1 MELTA
6 FINHPERL
14 DRDTLYELRSML
26 ALNPYFQ
33 TARLLM
39 LQNLYLL
46 HDSAF
51 DEELRRAALYIT
63 DRKVIFNMVEA
74 AHYQLRK
81 QAPLAATQ
89 TQAQT
94 GSTSRT
100 IDLIDT
106 FLDSIPA
113 DEEQKETKRRPTPAD
128 AAIDYV
134 AYLLES
140 ETDAPADENPD
151 ADSAESTGEE
161 GSEGDTGDLGAP
173 ENAGDPSSDVTVEP
187 EAPEGPEQKPE
198 DVNAES
204 QPASIS
210 ADALIKELIDLK
222 YPEKIRVV
230 AQQMKQ
236 TSKGSA
242 PTANDMV
249 RPVAQAISRY
259 MAKKGYAAM
268 AKDEAI
274 RVVKT
279 IVMAATDVGK
289 SKQKQD

>member
-1 MELTA
+1 MNLSSKL
-6 FINHPERL
+6 N
-14 DRDTLYELRSML
+14 SL
-26 ALNPYFQ
+26 ANVSTG
-33 TARLLM
+33 TARAVFE
-39 LQNLYLL
+39 
-46 HDSAF
+46 SANAAF
-51 DEELRRAALYIT
+51 HAIFEGEEDELAELSELGDEIG
-63 DRKVIFNMVEA
+63 D
-74 AHYQLRK
+74 
-81 QAPLAATQ
+81 
-89 TQAQT
+89 
-94 GSTSRT
+94 
-100 IDLIDT
+100 DL
-106 FLDSIPA
+106 
-113 DEEQKETKRRPTPAD
+113 
-128 AAIDYV
+128 
-134 AYLLES
+134 
-140 ETDAPADENPD
+140 DAPADENPD
-151 ADSAESTGEE
+151 ADSAESTGED

-173 ENAGDPSSDVTVEP
+173 EDAGDPSSDVTDEP
-187 EAPEGPEQKPE
+187 EAPEGPEHKPE

-236 TSKGSA
+236 TAKGSA

>member
-1 MELTA
+1 MNLSSKL
-6 FINHPERL
+6 N
-14 DRDTLYELRSML
+14 SL
-26 ALNPYFQ
+26 ANVSTG
-33 TARLLM
+33 TARAVFE
-39 LQNLYLL
+39 
-46 HDSAF
+46 SANAAF
-51 DEELRRAALYIT
+51 HAIFEGEEDELAELSELGDEIG
-63 DRKVIFNMVEA
+63 D
-74 AHYQLRK
+74 
-81 QAPLAATQ
+81 
-89 TQAQT
+89 
-94 GSTSRT
+94 
-100 IDLIDT
+100 DL
-106 FLDSIPA
+106 
-113 DEEQKETKRRPTPAD
+113 
-128 AAIDYV
+128 
-134 AYLLES
+134 
-140 ETDAPADENPD
+140 DAPADENPD
-151 ADSAESTGEE
+151 ADSAEATGEE
-161 GSEGDTGDLGAP
+161 GSEGDTGDEVAP
-173 ENAGDPSSDVTVEP
+173 EDAGDPSDDVTDEP
-187 EAPEGPEQKPE
+187 EAPEQKPE

-236 TSKGSA
+236 TSNGSA
-242 PTANDMV
+242 PTASDMV

>member
-1 MELTA
+1 MNLSSKL
-6 FINHPERL
+6 N
-14 DRDTLYELRSML
+14 SL
-26 ALNPYFQ
+26 ANVSTG
-33 TARLLM
+33 TARAVFE
-39 LQNLYLL
+39 
-46 HDSAF
+46 SANAAF
-51 DEELRRAALYIT
+51 HAIFEGEEDELAELSELGDEIG
-63 DRKVIFNMVEA
+63 D
-74 AHYQLRK
+74 
-81 QAPLAATQ
+81 
-89 TQAQT
+89 
-94 GSTSRT
+94 
-100 IDLIDT
+100 DLD
-106 FLDSIPA
+106 
-113 DEEQKETKRRPTPAD
+113 
-128 AAIDYV
+128 V
-134 AYLLES
+134 
-140 ETDAPADENPD
+140 PADENPD
-151 ADSAESTGEE
+151 VDSAESTDEE
-161 GSEGDTGDLGAP
+161 GSEDDTGDLGAP
-173 ENAGDPSSDVTVEP
+173 EDAGDPSSEVTDEP

-236 TSKGSA
+236 TAKGSA

>member
-1 MELTA
+1 MNLSSKL
-6 FINHPERL
+6 N
-14 DRDTLYELRSML
+14 SL
-26 ALNPYFQ
+26 ANVSTG
-33 TARLLM
+33 TARAVFE
-39 LQNLYLL
+39 
-46 HDSAF
+46 SANAAF
-51 DEELRRAALYIT
+51 HAIFEGEEDELAELSELGDEIG
-63 DRKVIFNMVEA
+63 D
-74 AHYQLRK
+74 
-81 QAPLAATQ
+81 
-89 TQAQT
+89 
-94 GSTSRT
+94 
-100 IDLIDT
+100 DL
-106 FLDSIPA
+106 
-113 DEEQKETKRRPTPAD
+113 
-128 AAIDYV
+128 
-134 AYLLES
+134 
-140 ETDAPADENPD
+140 DAPADENPD
-151 ADSAESTGEE
+151 ADSAESAGEE
-161 GSEGDTGDLGAP
+161 GSEGDTGDLDAP
-173 ENAGDPSSDVTVEP
+173 EDAGDPSNDVTDEP
-187 EAPEGPEQKPE
+187 ETPEGPEQKPE

-236 TSKGSA
+236 TAKGSA

>member
-1 MELTA
+1 MNLSSK
-6 FINHPERL
+6 L
-14 DRDTLYELRSML
+14 SSL
-26 ALNPYFQ
+26 ANVSTG
-33 TARLLM
+33 TARAVFE
-39 LQNLYLL
+39 
-46 HDSAF
+46 SANAAF
-51 DEELRRAALYIT
+51 HAIFEGEEDELAELSELGDEIG
-63 DRKVIFNMVEA
+63 D
-74 AHYQLRK
+74 
-81 QAPLAATQ
+81 
-89 TQAQT
+89 
-94 GSTSRT
+94 
-100 IDLIDT
+100 DL
-106 FLDSIPA
+106 
-113 DEEQKETKRRPTPAD
+113 
-128 AAIDYV
+128 
-134 AYLLES
+134 
-140 ETDAPADENPD
+140 DAPADENPD

-161 GSEGDTGDLGAP
+161 GSEGDTGDEVAP
-173 ENAGDPSSDVTVEP
+173 VDAGDPSNDVTDEP

-198 DVNAES
+198 DVNVES

-210 ADALIKELIDLK
+210 ADALIKELVDLK

-236 TSKGSA
+236 TAKGSA

>member
-1 MELTA
+1 MNLSSKL
-6 FINHPERL
+6 N
-14 DRDTLYELRSML
+14 SL
-26 ALNPYFQ
+26 ANVSTG
-33 TARLLM
+33 TARAVFE
-39 LQNLYLL
+39 
-46 HDSAF
+46 SANAAF
-51 DEELRRAALYIT
+51 HAIFEGEEDELAELSELGDEIG
-63 DRKVIFNMVEA
+63 D
-74 AHYQLRK
+74 
-81 QAPLAATQ
+81 
-89 TQAQT
+89 
-94 GSTSRT
+94 
-100 IDLIDT
+100 DLDT
-106 FLDSIPA
+106 PA
-113 DEEQKETKRRPTPAD
+113 DET
-128 AAIDYV
+128 
-134 AYLLES
+134 
-140 ETDAPADENPD
+140 PD

-161 GSEGDTGDLGAP
+161 GSEGDIGDLGAP
-173 ENAGDPSSDVTVEP
+173 EDAGDPPSDVTDEP
-187 EAPEGPEQKPE
+187 EAPDGPDQKPE

-236 TSKGSA
+236 TAKGSA